1 MTDCGRSHPEKH
13 YYFGGIHLKLKV
25 YLTCIKISIAQATAY
40 RADFIMSTF
49 ITLLSNVFFPLVTIV
64 IYANGLEFPGWTMWE
79 VLALQSI
86 FSLSRG
92 IASMCLSSVMWA
104 TMDHVRG
111 GSFET
116 VLLKPISPLFYI
128 MTTNFSVSQI
138 GLVVGSA
145 IVLAISLINTGV
157 SGLLGVLS
165 AIVLFIGGIL
175 VAAGLFLIMAA
186 ISFIWVGNSRLD
198 EISSSVSNFGN
209 YPLQIFGYGLRIVMA
224 FVIPAGMIGA
234 LPAEVLLKGVEPL
247 YFLGL
252 IPCVLVLMFGIWI
265 YNRMIK
271 RYEGVGG

>member
-1 MTDCGRSHPEKH
+1 M
-13 YYFGGIHLKLKV
+13 KLKI

-49 ITLLSNVFFPLVTIV
+49 ITLLSNIFFPLVTIV
-64 IYANGLEFPGWTMWE
+64 IYANGLEFPGWTMWA

-145 IVLAISLINTGV
+145 VVLTVSLINTGV
-157 SGLLGVLS
+157 SGVLGVLS
-165 AIVLFIGGIL
+165 AIVLLQLRKLSASDLRTGLKDRDGICDPCRDDRIASGRGTL
-175 VAAGLFLIMAA
+175 KR
-186 ISFIWVGNSRLD
+186 SRATLLSWAHPVRTGAHVRSMD
-198 EISSSVSNFGN
+198 
-209 YPLQIFGYGLRIVMA
+209 LQPYDK
-224 FVIPAGMIGA
+224 A
-234 LPAEVLLKGVEPL
+234 L
-247 YFLGL
+247 
-252 IPCVLVLMFGIWI
+252 
-265 YNRMIK
+265 
-271 RYEGVGG
+271 